1 MESLESRE
9 QVIQALRTALKRDH
23 TRTNVIGL
31 TGLGMLEMTRKK
43 VHHPIREALTQPCRA
58 CGGAGWVYSA
68 DALAREALLAVRGRD
83 CDCEPVPLAIRAG
96 DAVVRALMDI
106 GVAREQPVY
115 AVVDERVKGFEIE
128 LAEGDMS
135 AARRLK
141 PYREDE
147 R

>member
-1 MESLESRE
+1 
-9 QVIQALRTALKRDH
+9 
-23 TRTNVIGL
+23 
-31 TGLGMLEMTRKK
+31 
-43 VHHPIREALTQPCRA
+43 
-58 CGGAGWVYSA
+58 
-68 DALAREALLAVRGRD
+68 
-83 CDCEPVPLAIRAG
+83 
-96 DAVVRALMDI
+96 MDI

-115 AVVDERVKGFEIE
+115 AIVDERVKGFEIE